1 METHSSRSE
10 ATVPLGELASAFAQ
24 AWGVDPAQIAI
35 APRMDHEAV
44 TARLIADARR
54 QDATNRFAAD
64 IGGEYIATDW
74 DHPSMVKNR
83 AQIERIKAW
92 KFGKRG
98 ILASGPTGLGKTR
111 AITALYRRLACEE
124 GRDIRY
130 FNAADFFAALGSQVK
145 YGRDDASGWVRS
157 IAMRPIFIL
166 DDLGQEA
173 VQKSQEEWAQSWF
186 FRFLDIR
193 REHGLPLIVSTNLS
207 AQQITGRHD
216 RRNLRADPLL
226 QRLLDLCEVIKFEEP
241 TKSENA

>member
-1 METHSSRSE
+1 METHSDQTQPIGDLA
-10 ATVPLGELASAFAQ
+10 ATFAAQ
-24 AWGVDPAQIAI
+24 WGIDPATLDLTAKSD
-35 APRMDHEAV
+35 PEALSAQLIRE
-44 TARLIADARR
+44 ARLK
-54 QDATNRFAAD
+54 DATNRFHAD
-64 IGGEYIATDW
+64 IGGKYLESDW
-74 DHPSMVKNR
+74 SHPSMLKNASQIDRVKGW
-83 AQIERIKAW
+83 Q
-92 KFGKRG
+92 FGSRG
-98 ILASGPTGLGKTR
+98 LLASGPTGLGKTR
-111 AITALYRRLACEE
+111 AITALYRRLACVE
-124 GRDIRY
+124 GREIRY
-130 FNAADFFAALGSQVK
+130 FNAADFFSALGSQVK

-226 QRLLDLCEVIKFEEP
+226 QRLLDLCEVIKFE
-241 TKSENA
+241 A

>member
-1 METHSSRSE
+1 METLSD
-10 ATVPLGELASAFAQ
+10 LAASFAQ
-24 AWGVDPAQIAI
+24 QWGIDPGSLAN
-35 APRMDHEAV
+35 APKSDPDEV
-44 TARLIADARR
+44 TARLIREARI
-54 QDATNRFAAD
+54 QDATNRFIAD
-64 IGGEYIATDW
+64 IGGKYVDTDW
-74 DHPSMVKNR
+74 GHPSMVKNR
-83 AQIERIKAW
+83 AQIEQIKAW
-92 KFGKRG
+92 QFGERG
-98 ILASGPTGLGKTR
+98 ILASGPTGVGKTR

-145 YGRDDASGWVRS
+145 YGRDDAQGWVRS
-157 IAMRPIFIL
+157 IALRPVFIL

-226 QRLLDLCEVIKFEEP
+226 QRLLDLCEVIKF
-241 TKSENA
+241 SEQ

>member
-1 METHSSRSE
+1 METLGDL
-10 ATVPLGELASAFAQ
+10 ATSIAQ
-24 AWGVDPAQIAI
+24 QWGIDPTAI
-35 APRMDHEAV
+35 DLTAKTDHEALAAKLIRE
-44 TARLIADARR
+44 ARLKDA
-54 QDATNRFAAD
+54 ANRFSAD
-64 IGGEYIATDW
+64 IGGEYLETDW
-74 DHPSMVKNR
+74 NHPSMQPNR
-83 AQIERIKAW
+83 AQIERVKGW
-92 KFGKRG
+92 QFGKRG

-124 GRDIRY
+124 GREIRY

-145 YGRDDASGWVRS
+145 YGRDDAQGWVRS
-157 IAMRPIFIL
+157 IALRSVFIL

-226 QRLLDLCEVIKFEEP
+226 QRLLDLCEVIKFEDKTP
-241 TKSENA
+241 T